1 MPYFLIFSL
10 IKFSNYDGE
19 TTCEITKV
27 VFHLT
32 RLSRNFYRKII
43 KYCQKVRDS
52 EIKNYKIYRIS
63 DSIDL
68 LISQN

>member
-19 TTCEITKV
+19 TICEITKL

-32 RLSRNFYRKII
+32 RLSRNLYRKII

-52 EIKNYKIYRIS
+52 
-63 DSIDL
+63 
-68 LISQN
+68 